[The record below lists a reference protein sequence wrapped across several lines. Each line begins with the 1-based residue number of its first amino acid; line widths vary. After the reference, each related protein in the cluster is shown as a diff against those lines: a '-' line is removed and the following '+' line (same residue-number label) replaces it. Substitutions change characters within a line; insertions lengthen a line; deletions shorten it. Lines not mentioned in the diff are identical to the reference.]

1 MGRRKQ
7 PFPRPMN
14 VTIKQL
20 RVFCAVYE
28 LKNFTLAAEAMCMT
42 QSAVSKVCAE
52 LEAEAGIPLF
62 ERTTR
67 RVEPCDGTAEFYA
80 HAQDILGSLRAAE
93 RCVASMRGLETGSI
107 SFSASPM
114 MIFALLKPVIAQ
126 FHRTYPKISMVLHE
140 LSTEETVE
148 FVKTAKSD
156 FGLVSYTG
164 HDPQL
169 SARVVLRQPMQL
181 AVPAGHRLAA
191 VSEVAWAE
199 LARHQH
205 ITLRSAYSVRRT
217 IDRMLKSRG
226 LQLPS
231 VIQAG
236 TLASALALAHE
247 GLGVTLIPSYASPV
261 AREMGLKVLDV
272 GGSEPELHELSLL
285 TRRDAKLSLAAR
297 AFEQVLDDYLLP
309 LNVPPSLGH

>member
-1 MGRRKQ
+1 
-7 PFPRPMN
+7 MN

-28 LKNFTLAAEAMCMT
+28 LKNFTLAAEAMHMT

-52 LEAEAGIPLF
+52 LETEVGIPLF

-67 RVEPCDGTAEFYA
+67 RVEPCDGTADFYA

-93 RCVASMRGLETGSI
+93 RSVSSMRGLENGSV

-114 MIFALLKPVIAQ
+114 MIFSLLRPVIAQ
-126 FHRTYPKISMVLHE
+126 FHRAHPKISLAFHE

-148 FVKTAKSD
+148 FVRTAKSD

-181 AVPAGHRLAA
+181 AVPAGHVLFDAYD
-191 VSEVAWAE
+191 VAWAE

-236 TLASALALAHE
+236 TLASALALARE
-247 GLGVTLIPSYASPV
+247 GLGVTLIPTYASPV
-261 AREMGLKVLDV
+261 ALDLGLKVLQV
-272 GGSEPELHELSLL
+272 GGAEPELHELSLL
-285 TRRDAKLSLAAR
+285 TRRDSKLSLAAR

-309 LNVPPSLGH
+309 LSVPPSLGH

>member
-1 MGRRKQ
+1 MMV
-7 PFPRPMN
+7 PMN
-14 VTIKQL
+14 VTIRQL

-28 LKNFTLAAEAMCMT
+28 LKNFTLAADAMHMT

-52 LEAEAGIPLF
+52 LEAEVGIPLF

-93 RCVASMRGLETGSI
+93 RSVRGMRDLESGSV

-114 MIFALLKPVIAQ
+114 MIFALLRPVIAQ
-126 FHRTYPKISMVLHE
+126 FHRAHPKISLALHE

-148 FVKTAKSD
+148 FVRTAKSD
-156 FGLVSYTG
+156 FGLLSYTG

-169 SARVVLRQPMQL
+169 SARVVLRQPIQL
-181 AVPAGHRLAA
+181 AVPQGHALSDAQD
-191 VSEVAWAE
+191 VAWTE

-205 ITLRSAYSVRRT
+205 ITLRSAYSVRHT

-226 LQLPS
+226 LLLPS
-231 VIQAG
+231 AIQAG
-236 TLASALALAHE
+236 TLASALALVRE
-247 GLGVTLIPSYASPV
+247 GLGVALIPSYASPV
-261 AREMGLKVLDV
+261 AREMGLLVLDV
-272 GGSEPELHELSLL
+272 GGAEPELHALSLL
-285 TRRDAKLSLAAR
+285 TRRDAKLSLAAK

-309 LNVPPSLGH
+309 LSVPPSLGH

>member
-1 MGRRKQ
+1 
-7 PFPRPMN
+7 MN

-28 LKNFTLAAEAMCMT
+28 LKNFTLAADAMHMT

-52 LEAEAGIPLF
+52 LETAAGIPLF

-67 RVEPCDGTAEFYA
+67 RVEPCEGTAEFYA

-93 RCVASMRGLETGSI
+93 RCIAGMRGFETGSI

-114 MIFALLKPVIAQ
+114 MIFSLLKPMIAQ
-126 FHRTYPKISMVLHE
+126 FHRTYPSISMALHE
-140 LSTEETVE
+140 LSTEETVD
-148 FVKTAKSD
+148 FVRTAKSD
-156 FGLVSYTG
+156 FGRVSYTG
-164 HDPQL
+164 NDPQL
-169 SARVVLRQPMQL
+169 SARIVLRQPMQL
-181 AVPAGHRLAA
+181 AVPTGHRLA
-191 VSEVAWAE
+191 VATNVVWGE
-199 LARHQH
+199 LSRHQH
-205 ITLRSAYSVRRT
+205 ITLRSAYSVRWT

-236 TLASALALAHE
+236 TLASALALVHE
-247 GLGVTLIPSYASPV
+247 GLGVTLIPSYASHV

-297 AFEQVLDDYLLP
+297 AFEKVLVDYLLP
-309 LNVPPSLGH
+309 MNVPTSLGQ